1 MKQIQYIFPVI
12 EAITLTIENLIAGVQ
27 KKLAVLT
34 FSGLVGAQA
43 KLAKQLE
50 TSSTALSAMPEMATG
65 VCEPE
70 PVH

>member
-43 KLAKQLE
+43 KLAK
-50 TSSTALSAMPEMATG
+50 
-65 VCEPE
+65 
-70 PVH
+70 